1 MAAPKSKASVPI
13 AESDLIED
21 LTDLVHE
28 YTFVDLPYKY
38 KGEPPEFGIIDYAEL
53 RIKMKDRIVA
63 EMKRVKP

>member
-1 MAAPKSKASVPI
+1 MTPKLKTSVPI

-38 KGEPPEFGIIDYAEL
+38 KGDSPEFGIIDYAEL
-53 RIKMKDRIVA
+53 RIKMKDRIVE
-63 EMKRVKP
+63 EMRKVKP